1 MNLIITETVGSLA
14 TIETLVTNLT
24 IAPFD
29 VGAGAVPL
37 STVLAAG
44 DLIIGTGSGA
54 VTRLGTGSTGT
65 ALVSNGVAVAPS
77 WQAVGGGGSSTL
89 TNQSGAD
96 VAAGDV
102 LIFDAGHDSAFATT
116 TVSSDARVLG
126 VAGDVI
132 SAGASGAVYSIAGS
146 KAVVNC
152 DTAAVSRGD
161 WLVSSSSLGKATS
174 AGSYK
179 PAAGF
184 AIAMTAK
191 SAGSSGTVTAMIMPQ
206 IPFAVGGTKSYMS
219 GGFTAGGATS
229 ETQRFTFASATWATV
244 GGAALPANRYT
255 CGAVSNTTANGWTV
269 GGDSGGGL
277 QTTAYNLSYSTE
289 TYSTVGTAAL
299 SVARQFIPYGSHSS
313 LSGYMCGGANAG
325 GQTNIFK
332 LLYSSSVTSTLGA
345 VISSGRWSG
354 AAVSDGTY
362 SYIEGGTTG
371 SDVVTAD
378 KLNMTNDT
386 CAANAGSNLTVA
398 KSGTMSMTYPAIAGY
413 IAQQSFTNK
422 VTFASSIA
430 SNVGGVIST
439 VIQYAAGISD
449 GNGLGYVSGGNG
461 AINVTNSFT
470 RATETFAT
478 AVPSNL
484 ITGKSQA
491 AVFNNGAF

>member
-1 MNLIITETVGSLA
+1 M
-14 TIETLVTNLT
+14 
-24 IAPFD
+24 
-29 VGAGAVPL
+29 
-37 STVLAAG
+37 
-44 DLIIGTGSGA
+44 
-54 VTRLGTGSTGT
+54 
-65 ALVSNGVAVAPS
+65 
-77 WQAVGGGGSSTL
+77 
-89 TNQSGAD
+89 
-96 VAAGDV
+96 AAGDV
-102 LIFDAGHDSAFATT
+102 LVFDATHDQAFATT
-116 TVSSDARVLG
+116 TTPADARVLG
-126 VAGDVI
+126 VAAESIGV
-132 SAGASGAVYSIAGS
+132 GAQGKVNSLAGS
-146 KAVVNC
+146 VCTINC
-152 DTAAVSRGD
+152 DTGAVSRGD
-161 WLVSSSSLGKATS
+161 WLVSSATTKLAAS

-179 PAAGF
+179 PPAG
-184 AIAMTAK
+184 
-191 SAGSSGTVTAMIMPQ
+191 
-206 IPFAVGGTKSYMS
+206 
-219 GGFTAGGATS
+219 
-229 ETQRFTFASATWATV
+229 FTFASATWATV

>member
-1 MNLIITETVGSLA
+1 MTVK
-14 TIETLVTNLT
+14 
-24 IAPFD
+24 
-29 VGAGAVPL
+29 AG
-37 STVLAAG
+37 
-44 DLIIGTGSGA
+44 
-54 VTRLGTGSTGT
+54 GSTGS
-65 ALVSNGVAVAPS
+65 V
-77 WQAVGGGGSSTL
+77 
-89 TNQSGAD
+89 
-96 VAAGDV
+96 
-102 LIFDAGHDSAFATT
+102 
-116 TVSSDARVLG
+116 
-126 VAGDVI
+126 
-132 SAGASGAVYSIAGS
+132 
-146 KAVVNC
+146 
-152 DTAAVSRGD
+152 
-161 WLVSSSSLGKATS
+161 
-174 AGSYK
+174 
-179 PAAGF
+179 
-184 AIAMTAK
+184 IAML
-191 SAGSSGTVTAMIMPQ
+191 MPQ